1 MKVRRLTTATLSIA
15 LGLFF
20 LSGCAKWVTTDKM
33 ISRIEKKAPVG
44 ISEKEFKGKV
54 PNAQLVGE
62 EGNKKVYV
70 LAVGEPCFLCGSGKA
85 FLKSYES
92 YATKFTF
99 EDGKL
104 VSTDRIVSSECFD
117 SQIRDQALHLI
128 QFLSVSAPTQISPR
142 PKTKSTYKSLFSVQ

>member
-1 MKVRRLTTATLSIA
+1 MKIRKLITAVIPIA
-15 LGLFF
+15 LSLLF
-20 LSGCAKWVTTDKM
+20 LSGCAKWATTGKM

-62 EGNKKVYV
+62 EGNKKVYMV
-70 LAVGEPCFLCGSGKA
+70 AVGEPCYICGSGKA

-99 EDGKL
+99 EDGNL
-104 VSTDRIVSSECFD
+104 VSMDRIIGD
-117 SQIRDQALHLI
+117 
-128 QFLSVSAPTQISPR
+128 
-142 PKTKSTYKSLFSVQ
+142 K

>member
-1 MKVRRLTTATLSIA
+1 MNSQTLTTGIILVTF
-15 LGLFF
+15 GLYF
-20 LSGCAKWVTTDKM
+20 LSGCAKWATTDKM

-70 LAVGEPCFLCGSGKA
+70 VAVGEPCYICGSGKA

-99 EDGKL
+99 EDGNL
-104 VSTDRIVSSECFD
+104 VSVDRI
-117 SQIRDQALHLI
+117 LGNN
-128 QFLSVSAPTQISPR
+128 
-142 PKTKSTYKSLFSVQ
+142 